1 VNSTTTGIENLQNV
15 FGTTLPAIFRDWAV
29 ANVADDL
36 PNVASEWQQPSWNQ
50 RSVYV
55 YFLAAK
61 TYPLATLTVGD
72 AAPLNVS
79 LNGGG
84 VAFVRFAVA
93 AGGFASVQWDGPPPN
108 TAMTLVRMK

>member
-1 VNSTTTGIENLQNV
+1 M
-15 FGTTLPAIFRDWAV
+15 
-29 ANVADDL
+29 
-36 PNVASEWQQPSWNQ
+36 
-50 RSVYV
+50 YV

-72 AAPLNVS
+72 GAPLNVS

-108 TAMTLVRMK
+108 VAMTLVRMK